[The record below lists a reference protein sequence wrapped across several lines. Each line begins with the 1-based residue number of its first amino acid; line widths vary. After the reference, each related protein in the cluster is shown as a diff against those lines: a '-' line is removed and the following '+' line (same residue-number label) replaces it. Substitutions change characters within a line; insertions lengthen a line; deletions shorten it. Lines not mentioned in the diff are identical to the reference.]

1 VFIVTYLIARL
12 INRYFPMR
20 VTPQQEHIGL
30 NISEHGA
37 STELVD
43 LFMVMDTQ
51 AKTGDLSLR
60 VPVEPFT
67 EVGQIASRYN
77 QMMDSLE
84 GAIARTQIIVRSAM
98 DAIITLSE
106 QTLQVSTVN
115 PAAETMFGVQDAA
128 ITGQPI
134 THLLH
139 SHLPQD
145 NGAPSTLAQLQTWL
159 AEAATSGH
167 PQEIVGK
174 REDGS
179 EFPIEATVAE
189 AEFGDEIVY
198 VGTMRDITIRKQA
211 EAELAQYRK
220 HLEDQV
226 AARTFELTQTNQS
239 LEHAKDEAETAN
251 RAKSAFM
258 LNISHEL
265 ITPMNAILGYSEM
278 LAEDAEDEGY
288 DKIVPDL
295 EKINSSGLRLLSLIN
310 GLLDLSKIDA
320 GQMDLSLERFDL
332 SPMLN
337 EIVST
342 VTPVITENGNEL
354 VTEFSAELGSMSA
367 DLGKVRQALFNVLS
381 NAAKFTKGGT
391 ITLAAKREPRPDGDW
406 IIMHI
411 SDTGIGITEEKI
423 DYIFEAFT
431 QADEST
437 TRIYGGTGLG
447 LSVSRRFCRMMG
459 GDILVESQVSVGS
472 TFTIELPAEVK
483 AATAAKDT
491 A

>member
-1 VFIVTYLIARL
+1 
-12 INRYFPMR
+12 
-20 VTPQQEHIGL
+20 
-30 NISEHGA
+30 
-37 STELVD
+37 
-43 LFMVMDTQ
+43 
-51 AKTGDLSLR
+51 
-60 VPVEPFT
+60 
-67 EVGQIASRYN
+67 
-77 QMMDSLE
+77 
-84 GAIARTQIIVRSAM
+84 
-98 DAIITLSE
+98 
-106 QTLQVSTVN
+106 
-115 PAAETMFGVQDAA
+115 
-128 ITGQPI
+128 
-134 THLLH
+134 
-139 SHLPQD
+139 
-145 NGAPSTLAQLQTWL
+145 
-159 AEAATSGH
+159 
-167 PQEIVGK
+167 
-174 REDGS
+174 
-179 EFPIEATVAE
+179 
-189 AEFGDEIVY
+189 
-198 VGTMRDITIRKQA
+198 
-211 EAELAQYRK
+211 
-220 HLEDQV
+220 
-226 AARTFELTQTNQS
+226 
-239 LEHAKDEAETAN
+239 
-251 RAKSAFM
+251 
-258 LNISHEL
+258 
-265 ITPMNAILGYSEM
+265 MNAILGYSEM